1 MKIITIEDAIKELK
15 NQIAIGS
22 GSLLVGEVNV
32 EYDNQVLVTSGD
44 ALDEIL
50 KNKDLNAHKIML
62 RAMLNVYRGPRALYS
77 RTENKIFLITT
88 PDQEKAKQ
96 LYRTIKQD
104 HHCD

>member
-1 MKIITIEDAIKELK
+1 MKIITVEDAIKELK
-15 NQIAIGS
+15 KQIAIGS
-22 GSLLVGEVNV
+22 GSLLVGGVNI

-50 KNKDLNAHKIML
+50 KNEHLNAHKIML
-62 RAMLNVYRGPRALYS
+62 RVMLNIHRGPRALYS
-77 RTENKIFLITT
+77 RTENKLFLITT
-88 PDQEKAKQ
+88 LDQEKAKQ

>member
-1 MKIITIEDAIKELK
+1 MKIITVEDAIKELK
-15 NQIAIGS
+15 KQIAIGS
-22 GSLLVGEVNV
+22 GSLLVGGVNI

-50 KNKDLNAHKIML
+50 KNEHLNAHKIML
-62 RAMLNVYRGPRALYS
+62 RAMLNTHRGPRALYS
-77 RTENKIFLITT
+77 RTENKLFLITT
-88 PDQEKAKQ
+88 LDQEKAKQ